1 MTLRPHFAAQNS
13 HGYTKEFL
21 RKLSTIWASA
31 LKKFRQPCSTRR
43 ANNSETFLK
52 FLNECLK
59 LAIKAKWHK
68 LLSKDVSF
76 QHVTRVGIILEGTT
90 VSTVTELHTDVPHT
104 RLLSDLARTARLSY
118 LWILESATH
127 GGIHVHPDKVAQR
140 VKLAGRKKKT
150 SPTEAFWHRWKTCVE
165 NMTDMSTSNESFLL

>member
-31 LKKFRQPCSTRR
+31 LKKFRQPCPTRR
-43 ANNSETFLK
+43 TNNSETFLK

-59 LAIKAKWHK
+59 LAIKAKWRK
-68 LLSKDVSF
+68 LLSKDVCF
-76 QHVTRVGIILEGTT
+76 QHITRVGIIFDGTT
-90 VSTVTELHTDVPHT
+90 VSTVTELYTEVPHT
-104 RLLSDLARTARLSY
+104 RLLPDLARTARLSY

-127 GGIHVHPDKVAQR
+127 GGIRFHPDKEVQR
-140 VKLAGRKKKT
+140 VKLAGRKKKQV
-150 SPTEAFWHRWKTCVE
+150 PRKHFGIDGKPA
-165 NMTDMSTSNESFLL
+165 